1 MLRLQLFTYLLI
13 VSAYKWPSPQLDALE
28 AVRFDQNG
36 HNAGQ
41 IAGFVQ
47 PCSKFF
53 LGGIERTGRS
63 NVGDW
68 LRTAFHEMATYNI
81 SDGTGGMDASIRFA
95 EEQVRPEN
103 AGDAFPNTIGLLFGV
118 TNRYVSMADSLVL
131 GPIIAIENCGG
142 PEIEFHGGRV
152 DADKANKPGVPQ
164 PGQDLKAH
172 IASFARQGFSQ
183 TEMISLVACGHTFGG
198 VQHETFPNIVPEL
211 NDPNNT
217 ASVAHFD
224 STFAKFDNT
233 IAVEYVS
240 GTIKDPMVV
249 GFNDTTNSDRRI
261 FGSDGNAT
269 MRAFAKSPEH
279 FQSTCADMLAR
290 MFDTVPRGVQLTHSI
305 TPLPVKPHNIQLTLD
320 ANTLRLSGEVRFWNM
335 TENTK
340 RKVLLRWD
348 DHAGGMHH
356 TTLGFAG
363 LSTAVAGRYSAA
375 WYSFNTPE
383 TPFQALDPTAGITRL
398 RFVVDG
404 RTEDQH
410 GVGFAVQDNVV
421 FSTSSCATTQNPFA
435 GHLDV
440 AVRNERQPKRVYLEQ
455 ETVDSVQRI
464 TIQETDISS
473 PAHRHG
479 ASANASSP
487 YSIWSIDL
495 VDAQKFVA
503 YTIGLELEDG
513 KKFST
518 NDQHRLVDFPLCA
531 T

>member
-1 MLRLQLFTYLLI
+1 MLRLQLFAYLLI

-28 AVRFDQNG
+28 AVRFDQRG

-68 LRTAFHEMATYNI
+68 LRTAFHKMATYNI
-81 SDGTGGMDASIRFA
+81 SDRTGGMDASIRFA

-152 DADKANKPGVPQ
+152 DAGKANNPGVPQ

-172 IASFARQGFSQ
+172 IASFARQGFSP
-183 TEMISLVACGHTFGG
+183 TEMISLVACGYAFSLLAELLPNVIPPRHTFGG

-224 STFAKFDNT
+224 YTFAKFDNNL
-233 IAVEYVS
+233 AVEYVS
-240 GTIKDPMVV
+240 GTSKDPLVV
-249 GFNDTTNSDRRI
+249 GFNDTRNSDRRI

-269 MRAFAKSPEH
+269 MGAFAKSPAH
-279 FQSTCADMLAR
+279 FQSTYADLFAR

-320 ANTLRLSGEVRFWNM
+320 ANTLKLSGEVRFWNM
-335 TENTK
+335 TENAK

-348 DHAGGMHH
+348 DHAGDMHH
-356 TTLGFAG
+356 ATLGFAG
-363 LSTAVAGRYSAA
+363 LSTAVAGRYSAV

-410 GVGFAVQDNVV
+410 GVGFAVQDHIV
-421 FSTSSCATTQNPFA
+421 FSTSSCATTQDPFA
-435 GHLDV
+435 EHLDV
-440 AVRNERQPKRVYLEQ
+440 AVRNGLQPMRVYLEH
-455 ETVDSVQRI
+455 EMVDSVQRI
-464 TIQETDISS
+464 TIQ
-473 PAHRHG
+473 R
-479 ASANASSP
+479 
-487 YSIWSIDL
+487 
-495 VDAQKFVA
+495 
-503 YTIGLELEDG
+503 
-513 KKFST
+513 
-518 NDQHRLVDFPLCA
+518 DQHLISRTLSRGISERLKCLLHLEHRPGRRSEIRGVYYRF
-531 T
+531 